1 MLISNLRFKLVID
14 KLIQISAWIT
24 LLISLV
30 GCRASLIAIEGISP
44 QKIGK
49 TVYLKGKVVH
59 LAPLVDRAAYQ
70 IEDATGKI
78 WVVTTQK
85 PPEFGQLLSIKGKLE
100 YQSLMFAEQELGDF
114 YVIELEQML
123 LPTGEK

>member
-1 MLISNLRFKLVID
+1 MYHF
-14 KLIQISAWIT
+14 
-24 LLISLV
+24 SLEIY
-30 GCRASLIAIEGISP
+30 CFADFL
-44 QKIGK
+44 
-49 TVYLKGKVVH
+49 
-59 LAPLVDRAAYQ
+59 DRAAYQ